1 MAFSTLDAEG
11 ARLGVLAST
20 GRVAVDTVGSSVQGR
35 PVRLLRIGRPPPAAG
50 TRAVL
55 LLMGAQHGDE
65 PAGREGLL
73 AAAEHLAAVEAVDV
87 RLRQDGVSGDF
98 TSTPDHS
105 SLDITGDLDLRVEFA
120 PDQWASGAI
129 QNVLSKYTT
138 TGNQRSYTLRLS
150 STGEL
155 QMVWS
160 ANGTNLITRTCTAPV
175 PAGDGQ
181 RIALRATVDVD
192 DGAGDNVTRF
202 FWAATIAGPWA
213 PLGDPRPGS
222 GTTTSIFSSTAVLEI
237 GSTTGGTAGLTAG
250 WWWAAQVRNG
260 IDGTIVANPV
270 FSAQTAA
277 AGSFADSTGKTWT
290 VTAGA
295 ALVDVGD
302 PDLVDLLTDHGV
314 LIVPTPNPDG
324 IANDTRT
331 NANVVD
337 LNRDWL
343 ALSQPEV
350 RPLAQLLGLVRPLV
364 LVDHHEADPQLS
376 ANVTFAP
383 PSNPQCDS
391 GIVDEADALITLMK
405 ARMTADG
412 WSEDD
417 FGDITGGPDRLV
429 SNAGMRHG
437 AAVLVES
444 SVSQTEAARTAQHL
458 ACAEE
463 AWQYVVANLAALLDE
478 ADDAAGRVAAAGAAG
493 DAFDLN
499 NGTVLDPAPLGYALP
514 GVLPEFH
521 LSAFGIAV
529 ISPNTVSMA
538 QSGQPIIPYLF
549 DAASDH
555 VALAGIRL
563 TSLPVPAVVATVAE
577 FAAVV
582 SGSHEP
588 LIEALLVTGFQSG
601 FNPTGLPLP
610 IIDGDVQYDA
620 TADIFATLSLTTEG
634 VDEQTGRSRFPR
646 TPAADLAP
654 YGTEVFV
661 RRGVDLGNQIIWSP
675 LGYFRLITVE
685 QTGGSES
692 PIALTG
698 SDRMWT
704 LIRSPMLAPRV
715 FAASTS
721 VAAFVSSLVSEV
733 YPAATVAFDDAAAF
747 EPIGRQIVVD
757 ESRAEPLREVADGLG
772 KVIYWDGAGA
782 LRIESPPSD
791 DVPAW
796 RVAAGRDGV
805 LVDSARRVSTEN
817 AFNGVIILGT
827 GGGGGDPVRGVAID
841 IGAKSPTRWGGP
853 FGKILPPGG
862 PIQLPTVTTTGQAT
876 VAAREMLRRNLG
888 APYSADF
895 GAVVNPALRPRMPVM
910 VVQRDGNRELH
921 VMQTVTV
928 PLVVGPTMTGTT
940 RERTHVS
947 IGSVIS

>member
-20 GRVAVDTVGSSVQGR
+20 GRVAVDTVGASVQGR
-35 PVRLLRIGRPPPAAG
+35 PVRLLRIGRPPPAPG

-98 TSTPDHS
+98 ASTPDHA

-120 PDQWASGAI
+120 PDQWASGSI
-129 QNVLSKYTT
+129 QNIVSKYAT
-138 TGNQRSYTLRLS
+138 TGNQRSYTMRLS

-160 ANGTNLITRTCTAPV
+160 ANGTNLITRTCTVPV

-181 RIALRATVDVD
+181 RIALRINVDVD
-192 DGAGDNVTRF
+192 DGAGGNVTRF

-213 PLGDPRPGS
+213 PLGDPVVG
-222 GTTTSIFSSTAVLEI
+222 GATTSIFSSTAVLEI

-260 IDGTIVANPV
+260 IDGTIVANPD

-290 VTAGA
+290 INGSA

-324 IANDTRT
+324 IANDTRE
-331 NANVVD
+331 NADGVD

-383 PSNPQCDS
+383 PSNPQADS
-391 GIVDEADALITLMK
+391 GIVDEADALIVLMK

-417 FGDITGGPDRLV
+417 FGDITGDPDRLV
-429 SNAGMRHG
+429 SNVGMRHG

-463 AWQYVVANLAALLDE
+463 AWQYVIANLAALLTE
-478 ADDAAGRVAAAGAAG
+478 ADDAAGRVTAAGAAG

-499 NGTVLDPAPLGYALP
+499 NGTVLDPAPLGYRIA

-521 LSAFGIAV
+521 LGAFGILSSGAV
-529 ISPNTVSMA
+529 VSMA
-538 QSGQPIIPYLF
+538 QASQPVIPYLF
-549 DAASDH
+549 DPASDH
-555 VALAGIRL
+555 TIAGGTPLAV
-563 TSLPVPAVVATVAE
+563 LPPVELVATVAE
-577 FAAVV
+577 FAPIVAGTHDVV
-582 SGSHEP
+582 VEARILVAFTSGS
-588 LIEALLVTGFQSG
+588 
-601 FNPTGLPLP
+601 NPDGIALP
-610 IIDGDVQYDA
+610 ILDGDVQLDA

-634 VDEQTGRSRFPR
+634 VDEQTGWSWFPR
-646 TPAADLAP
+646 GPDDLLAP
-654 YGTEVFV
+654 YGNEIFV
-661 RRGVDLGNQIIWSP
+661 RRGVDIGSAVLWSP
-675 LGYFRLITVE
+675 LGYFRIETVE
-685 QTGGSES
+685 QPGRSDDPISITGQ
-692 PIALTG
+692 
-698 SDRMWT
+698 DRMAA
-704 LIRSPMLAPRV
+704 LIEARVTRPRV
-715 FAASTS
+715 YA
-721 VAAFVSSLVSEV
+721 
-733 YPAATVAFDDAAAF
+733 PTVALAALFSDLVGDVHPGAAIVFDDAAAF
-747 EPIGRQIVVD
+747 EPIGRQLIVD
-757 ESRAEPLREVADGLG
+757 ESRYEPLREIADGLG
-772 KVIYWDGAGA
+772 KVMYWDGEGV
-782 LRIESPPSD
+782 LRVENTPPD
-791 DVPAW
+791 DEVVW
-796 RVAAGRDGV
+796 RVAAGVGGV
-805 LVDSARRVSTEN
+805 LIDAGRRVTR
-817 AFNGVIILGT
+817 AGAYNGVIIHGE
-827 GGGGGDPVRGVAID
+827 GGGSDKPVTGVAVD
-841 IGAKSPTRWGGP
+841 AGPRSPTRWGGR
-853 FGKILPPGG
+853 FGRVPRVETLAS
-862 PIQLPTVTTTGQAT
+862 VTTTGQAT
-876 VAAREMLRRNLG
+876 VAARELLRRNLG

-895 GAVVNPALRPRMPVM
+895 TAVPNPGLRPWHPILAVADDANQDTH
-910 VVQRDGNRELH
+910 VVQTL
-921 VMQTVTV
+921 TI
-928 PLVVGPTMTGTT
+928 PLVADGVMSGTT
-940 RERTHVS
+940 RQRTHVV
-947 IGSVIS
+947 IGSVVT